1 MSIEAGLN
9 ALQEDVEP
17 LERIIRL
24 FAAKLGAPVL
34 QMTPAGNAF
43 RYSSPDV
50 RHFCLLKAARA
61 LSDFN
66 ACVELARKGYLQEVC
81 VLIRTMV
88 ECTRHLEYVIEPYGS
103 EGHRH

>member
-34 QMTPAGNAF
+34 QMTPAGF